1 MSTSTT
7 PRWFLADLAH
17 VRVSRDDTSDRLS
30 ILELACPP
38 GDTPPL
44 HVHHTEDE
52 AFFVLE
58 GSARIYVGSDVHEV
72 GPGDSVLA
80 PKGIPHTYVTGD
92 QGVRW
97 VVTTSPGD
105 FERFVVA
112 VSRPAEAPVLPP
124 PPGPPSEA
132 DVKALTELAAEH
144 GIEILGPPGAL
155 PS

>member
-1 MSTSTT
+1 M
-7 PRWFLADLAH
+7 
-17 VRVSRDDTSDRLS
+17 
-30 ILELACPP
+30 
-38 GDTPPL
+38 
-44 HVHHTEDE
+44 HHTEDE

-80 PKGIPHTYVTGD
+80 PKGVPHTYVTGD

-97 VVTTSPGD
+97 AVTTSPGD

-124 PPGPPSEA
+124 PPPGPPSEA
-132 DVKALTELAAEH
+132 DVENLTRLAAEH